1 MVRTSKLSPFGE
13 FWEGLENLEK
23 IVQGSTMAERTLWHF
38 KGLVRINVVQSLS
51 PYLPDRSNAFILQ
64 TRPLLQ
70 HCYDGWRNLNL
81 RRTGLAEWELQ
92 EKRALWYI
100 LREAETS
107 GIIWPFA
114 GAWLRGGLQ
123 ERTKETSKEAPDFI
137 VVPGPDPEPEPSF
150 WKRLFT
156 FRPKPDVKAVPVT
169 QEPEW
174 PSLKPTPPV
183 LLRDKL
189 DSYVA
194 LPKSGDD
201 VPKLEFLAEFQSEL
215 DHLYHRIRLNYLDEQ
230 EACWFALP
238 LLEEVWD
245 SWRAVHEEILETGI
259 PSPEL
264 EEEAEAYYLILSMAC
279 DAGLIVSFNDGIQLE
294 ERMEYMVTNYGTWTP
309 SADVPRLIK
318 VLTYLRRHA
327 VPEFVSRD
335 VAARLWH
342 CGLVALN
349 CYRTAEAERVFGYTE
364 QRDFDD
370 YLKQVHH
377 TWKQLDKP
385 ETHDDKIR
393 YDICCFVLE
402 GAKQA
407 EIISSYN
414 TLSGLVFTETATNT
428 NQV

>member
-23 IVQGSTMAERTLWHF
+23 IVQGSTVAEQTLWHF
-38 KGLVRINVVQSLS
+38 KGLVRINVLQSLS

-64 TRPLLQ
+64 TLALLQ
-70 HCYDGWRNLNL
+70 RCYDGWRSLHL
-81 RRTGLAEWELQ
+81 RCDSLAEWELQ
-92 EKRALWYI
+92 EKRVLWYI

-107 GIIWPFA
+107 GIIYPFA

-123 ERTKETSKEAPDFI
+123 EITEAPPREAPNLI
-137 VVPGPDPEPEPSF
+137 AVPGPDPEPEPTF

-156 FRPKPDVKAVPVT
+156 FRPKPGVEATPAT

-183 LLRDKL
+183 LLRNKL

-201 VPKLEFLAEFQSEL
+201 IPKLEFLAKFQSKL
-215 DHLYHRIRLNYLDEQ
+215 DRLYRRIRLNYLDEQ
-230 EACWFALP
+230 EACWFTLP
-238 LLEEVWD
+238 LIEEVWD
-245 SWRAVHEEILETGI
+245 NWRAVHEEILETGV
-259 PSPEL
+259 PSLEL
-264 EEEAEAYYLILSMAC
+264 KEEAEAYYLILSMAK
-279 DAGLIVSFNDGIQLE
+279 DAGLIVNFDDVGVQLE

-309 SADVPRLIK
+309 SADIPRLIK

-327 VPEFVSRD
+327 VPEFVSKD
-335 VAARLWH
+335 VALSLWKA
-342 CGLVALN
+342 GAVALH
-349 CYRTAEAERVFGYTE
+349 CYRTSESERVFGYTD
-364 QRDFDD
+364 RDNFDD
-370 YLKQVHH
+370 YLKQIHH
-377 TWKQLDKP
+377 TWKQLGKP
-385 ETHDDKIR
+385 KTRDDKIR
-393 YDICCFVLE
+393 YDQFCFVLE

-407 EIISSYN
+407 GIISSYN

-428 NQV
+428 N